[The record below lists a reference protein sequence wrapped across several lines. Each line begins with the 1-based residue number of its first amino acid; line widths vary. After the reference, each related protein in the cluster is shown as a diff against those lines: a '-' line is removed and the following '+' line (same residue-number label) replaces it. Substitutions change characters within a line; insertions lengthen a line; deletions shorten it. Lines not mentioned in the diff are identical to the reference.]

1 MAARLAAQHPFVD
14 APFRSTRGM
23 LRPSGGRGGL
33 MFRALKYLV
42 VALSLIP
49 AAAHAR
55 VEYAID
61 LTSPEHHLGQVSATF
76 PATPGPYLDVKMPA
90 WRTGRYTI
98 LDLANGVRR
107 FTATDSQGRP
117 LPWHKVDKSTWR
129 IALARPTGVRIGYE
143 LYANELGLRTRHIDD
158 SHAYL
163 DASATFMYADRYRAD
178 DITVALTVPQGWK
191 SFSGMRSTSP
201 QSFVAANW
209 DVLVDS
215 PIESGLDRSYRF
227 SEGDRDYEVVI
238 WGDGNY
244 DPEQVVADIRKIVPQ
259 ASSIW
264 SGYPFQRYVFMIH
277 ATDGA
282 GGATEHRN
290 STVIQIP
297 RWNFQPRARYLGFL
311 STTAHEF
318 IHTWNVKDYR
328 NAAMVPYD
336 YQSEN
341 YTDLLWLEEG
351 STEYFADPF
360 LLRAGLMKPQ
370 EYFEGLSGLIDRHR
384 HKPGANEQSVAEASF
399 DQWIATGGDRANNAE
414 VDIYDE
420 GQIASWMLDIAL
432 LQQTGG
438 RVSYRDVH
446 EALYKRFGGLARGF
460 TAADVRAIL
469 KELTGTSWDQWWA
482 EDIDAP
488 AKVDFDA
495 LLTPVG
501 LKLQAGPLVPWAGW
515 TANAGP
521 NGMQLRTVER
531 GSPAWTAGFVPDDI
545 IVAIDGK
552 RVTADRF
559 DAALGERKPGET
571 VTVSYFRRDQLGEK
585 RLTLGAN
592 PKDRPAVVPVEH
604 PTPAQTALFQRWLLI
619 PYPKAP

>member
-1 MAARLAAQHPFVD
+1 MFRSIRCALAA
-14 APFRSTRGM
+14 
-23 LRPSGGRGGL
+23 LL
-33 MFRALKYLV
+33 LV
-42 VALSLIP
+42 P
-49 AAAHAR
+49 AAAEAR
-55 VEYAID
+55 VDYAID

-76 PATPGPYLDVKMPA
+76 PVTSTPYLDVKMPA
-90 WRTGRYTI
+90 WRSGRYTI

-107 FTATDSQGRP
+107 FAATDAAGHA
-117 LPWHKVDKSTWR
+117 LAWEKVDKSTWR
-129 IALARPTGVRIGYE
+129 VHLSQPTAIRVGYE

-158 SHAYL
+158 SHAFL
-163 DASATFMYADRYRAD
+163 DASAVFMYADPYRAD
-178 DITVALTVPQGWK
+178 DVSVALNVPRGWQ
-191 SFSGMRSTSP
+191 SFSGLASPSP
-201 QSFVAANW
+201 QHFVAANW
-209 DVLVDS
+209 DALVDS
-215 PIESGLDRSYRF
+215 PIETGMEKAYRF
-227 SEGDRDYEVVI
+227 SEGGRDYEVVF
-238 WGDGNY
+238 WGDGNF
-244 DPEQVVADIRKIVPQ
+244 DPNQVVADIRKIVPQ
-259 ASSIW
+259 ASAIW

-297 RWNFQPRARYLGFL
+297 RWNFQPHDKYLGFL

-328 NAAMVPYD
+328 NAAMVPYN

-360 LLRAGLMKPQ
+360 LVRAGLMKPG
-370 EYFEGLSGLIDRHR
+370 EYFENLSRLIDRHR
-384 HKPGANEQSVAEASF
+384 HKPGANEQSVAQASF
-399 DQWIATGGDRANNAE
+399 DQWIAVGGDRANNAE

-446 EALYKRFGGLARGF
+446 EALYRRFGGLARGF
-460 TAADVRAIL
+460 TSADVRAIL
-469 KELTGTSWDQWWA
+469 RELTGTSWDAWWA
-482 EDIDAP
+482 RNVDSP
-488 AKVDFDA
+488 AAVDFDA
-495 LLTPVG
+495 LLAPVG
-501 LKLQAGPLVPWAGW
+501 LKLQAGPQVAWAGW
-515 TANAGP
+515 SANAGP
-521 NGMQLRTVER
+521 GGMQLRSVER
-531 GSPAWTAGFVPDDI
+531 GSPAWNAGFVPDDI

-559 DAALGERKPGET
+559 DAALAERKPGET
-571 VTVSYFRRDQLGEK
+571 VTIGYFRRDQLAEK

-592 PKDRPAVVPVEH
+592 PKDRPAVVQVER
-604 PTPAQTALFQRWLLI
+604 PTAAQRALFQRWLLI

>member
-1 MAARLAAQHPFVD
+1 MFRSIRCALAA
-14 APFRSTRGM
+14 
-23 LRPSGGRGGL
+23 LL
-33 MFRALKYLV
+33 LV
-42 VALSLIP
+42 P
-49 AAAHAR
+49 AAAEAR
-55 VEYAID
+55 VDYAID

-76 PATPGPYLDVKMPA
+76 PVTSTPYLDVKMPA
-90 WRTGRYTI
+90 WRSGRYTI

-107 FTATDSQGRP
+107 FAATDAAGHV
-117 LPWHKVDKSTWR
+117 LPWEKVDKSTWR
-129 IALARPTGVRIGYE
+129 VHLSQPTAIRIGYE

-158 SHAYL
+158 SHAFL
-163 DASATFMYADRYRAD
+163 DASAVFMYADPYRAD
-178 DITVALTVPQGWK
+178 DVSVALNVPQGWQ
-191 SFSGMRSTSP
+191 SFSGLASPSP
-201 QSFVAANW
+201 QHFMAANW

-215 PIESGLDRSYRF
+215 PIETGIEKSYRF
-227 SEGDRDYEVVI
+227 SEGGRDYEVVF
-238 WGDGNY
+238 WGDGNF
-244 DPEQVVADIRKIVPQ
+244 DPNQVVADIRKIVPQ
-259 ASSIW
+259 ASAIW

-297 RWNFQPRARYLGFL
+297 RWNFQPHDKYLGFL

-328 NAAMVPYD
+328 NAAMVPYN

-360 LLRAGLMKPQ
+360 LVRAGLMKPG
-370 EYFEGLSGLIDRHR
+370 EYFENLSRLIDRHR
-384 HKPGANEQSVAEASF
+384 HKPGANEQSVAQASF
-399 DQWIATGGDRANNAE
+399 DQWIAVGGDRANNAE

-420 GQIASWMLDIAL
+420 GQIASWMLDVAL

-460 TAADVRAIL
+460 TSADVRAIL
-469 KELTGTSWDQWWA
+469 RELTGTSWDGWWA
-482 EDIDAP
+482 HNVNSP
-488 AKVDFDA
+488 ASVDFDA
-495 LLTPVG
+495 LLAPVG
-501 LKLQAGPLVPWAGW
+501 LKLQAGPQVAWAGW
-515 TANAGP
+515 SANAGP
-521 NGMQLRTVER
+521 AGMQLRSVER
-531 GSPAWTAGFVPDDI
+531 GSPAWNAGFVPDDI

-552 RVTADRF
+552 RVTVDRF
-559 DAALGERKPGET
+559 DAALAERKPGET
-571 VTVSYFRRDQLGEK
+571 VTIGYFRRDQLAEK

-592 PKDRPAVVPVEH
+592 PKDRPAVVQVER
-604 PTPAQTALFQRWLLI
+604 PTAAQRALFQRWLLI

>member
-1 MAARLAAQHPFVD
+1 MFRSIRCALAA
-14 APFRSTRGM
+14 
-23 LRPSGGRGGL
+23 LL
-33 MFRALKYLV
+33 LV
-42 VALSLIP
+42 P
-49 AAAHAR
+49 AAAEAR
-55 VEYAID
+55 VDYAID

-76 PATPGPYLDVKMPA
+76 PVTSTPYLDVKMPA
-90 WRTGRYTI
+90 WRSGRYTI

-107 FTATDSQGRP
+107 FAATDDAGHA
-117 LPWHKVDKSTWR
+117 LPWEKVDKSTWR
-129 IALARPTGVRIGYE
+129 VHLSQPTAIRIGYE

-158 SHAYL
+158 SHAFL
-163 DASATFMYADRYRAD
+163 DASAVFMYADPYRAD
-178 DITVALTVPQGWK
+178 DVSVALNVPRGWQ
-191 SFSGMRSTSP
+191 SFSGLASPSP
-201 QSFVAANW
+201 QHFVAANW

-215 PIESGLDRSYRF
+215 PIETGIEKSYRF
-227 SEGDRDYEVVI
+227 NAGGRDYEVVF
-238 WGDGNY
+238 WGDGNF
-244 DPEQVVADIRKIVPQ
+244 DPNQVVADIRKIVPQ
-259 ASSIW
+259 ASAIW
-264 SGYPFQRYVFMIH
+264 SGHPFQRYVFMIH

-297 RWNFQPRARYLGFL
+297 RWNFQPHDKYLGFL

-328 NAAMVPYD
+328 NAAMVPYN

-360 LLRAGLMKPQ
+360 LVRAGLMKPG
-370 EYFEGLSGLIDRHR
+370 EYFENLSRLIDRHR
-384 HKPGANEQSVAEASF
+384 HKPGANEQSVAQASF
-399 DQWIATGGDRANNAE
+399 DQWIAVGGDRANNAE

-446 EALYKRFGGLARGF
+446 EALYRRFGGLARGF
-460 TAADVRAIL
+460 TSADVRAIL
-469 KELTGTSWDQWWA
+469 RELTGTSWDGWWA
-482 EDIDAP
+482 HNVNSP
-488 AKVDFDA
+488 ASVDFDA
-495 LLTPVG
+495 LLAPVG
-501 LKLQAGPLVPWAGW
+501 LKLQAGPQVAWAGW
-515 TANAGP
+515 SANAGP
-521 NGMQLRTVER
+521 GGMQLRSVER
-531 GSPAWTAGFVPDDI
+531 GSPAWNAGFVPDDI

-559 DAALGERKPGET
+559 DAALAERKPGET
-571 VTVSYFRRDQLGEK
+571 VTIGYFRRDQLAEK

-592 PKDRPAVVPVEH
+592 PKDRPAVVQVER
-604 PTPAQTALFQRWLLI
+604 PTAAQRALFQRWLLI

>member
-1 MAARLAAQHPFVD
+1 
-14 APFRSTRGM
+14 M
-23 LRPSGGRGGL
+23 LGKWR
-33 MFRALKYLV
+33 YLV
-42 VALSLIP
+42 AALLLVP
-49 AAAHAR
+49 AAAAQAR
-55 VEYAID
+55 VDYAID
-61 LTSPEHHLGQVSATF
+61 LTSPEHHLGQVSIVF
-76 PATPGPYLDVKMPA
+76 PSSPGPFLDVKMPA

-107 FTATDSQGRP
+107 FTATDAQGRP

-129 IALARPTGVRIGYE
+129 VALSRPTSVRVAYE

-163 DASATFMYADRYRAD
+163 DASATFMYADRYRPD
-178 DITVALTVPQGWK
+178 GVSVSLNVPKGWK
-191 SFSGMRSTSP
+191 SFSGMRSTGP
-201 QSFVAANW
+201 QHFVAANW
-209 DVLVDS
+209 DSLVDS
-215 PIESGLDRSYRF
+215 PVEAGLDRSYRF
-227 SEGDRDYEVVI
+227 TEGGRDYEVVF

-244 DPEQVVADIRKIVPQ
+244 DPAQVVADLQKIVPQ

-264 SGYPFQRYVFMIH
+264 SGYPFQHYVFIIH
-277 ATDGA
+277 ATDGV

-297 RWNFQPRARYLGFL
+297 RWNFQPHARYLDFL

-328 NAAMVPYD
+328 NAGMVPYN

-360 LLRAGLMKPQ
+360 LLRAGLMKPD
-370 EYFEGLSGLIDRHR
+370 EYFEGLSRLIDRHR
-384 HKPGANEQSVAEASF
+384 HKPGAREQSVAEASF
-399 DQWIATGGDRANNAE
+399 DEWMAVGGDRANNAE

-420 GQIASWMLDIAL
+420 GQIVSWMLDIAL
-432 LQQTGG
+432 LAQTGG

-446 EALYKRFGGLARGF
+446 EALYRRFGGLGRGF
-460 TAADVRAIL
+460 TSADVRAIL
-469 KELTGTSWDQWWA
+469 KELTGTSWDAWWTRNV
-482 EDIDAP
+482 DSP
-488 AKVDFDA
+488 ATVDFDR
-495 LLTPVG
+495 LLAPVG
-501 LKLQAGPLVPWAGW
+501 LRLQAGPVVAWAGW
-515 TANAGP
+515 SANPTPG
-521 NGMQLRTVER
+521 GMQLRSVER
-531 GSPAWTAGFVPDDI
+531 DSPAWNAGFVPDDI

-571 VTVSYFRRDQLGEK
+571 MTVSYFRRDQLGEK
-585 RLTLGAN
+585 RLMLGSN
-592 PKDRPAVVPVEH
+592 PKDRPSVVPVEH
-604 PTPAQTALFQRWLLI
+604 PTPAQMALFQRWLLI
-619 PYPKAP
+619 PYPKGS

>member
-1 MAARLAAQHPFVD
+1 MFRSIRCALAA
-14 APFRSTRGM
+14 
-23 LRPSGGRGGL
+23 LL
-33 MFRALKYLV
+33 LV
-42 VALSLIP
+42 P
-49 AAAHAR
+49 AAAEAR
-55 VEYAID
+55 VDYAID

-76 PATPGPYLDVKMPA
+76 PVTSTPYLDVKMPA
-90 WRTGRYTI
+90 WRSGRYTI

-107 FTATDSQGRP
+107 FAATDAAGHA
-117 LPWHKVDKSTWR
+117 LPWEKVDKSTWR
-129 IALARPTGVRIGYE
+129 VHLEQPTAIRIGYE

-158 SHAYL
+158 SHAFL
-163 DASATFMYADRYRAD
+163 DASAVFMYADPYRAD
-178 DITVALTVPQGWK
+178 DVSVALNVPQGWQ
-191 SFSGMRSTSP
+191 SFSGLASP
-201 QSFVAANW
+201 SLQHFVAANW

-215 PIESGLDRSYRF
+215 PIETGIEKSHRF
-227 SEGDRDYEVVI
+227 SEGGRDYEVVF
-238 WGDGNY
+238 WGDGNF
-244 DPEQVVADIRKIVPQ
+244 DPNQVVADIRKIVPQ
-259 ASSIW
+259 ASAIW
-264 SGYPFQRYVFMIH
+264 SGHPFQRYVFMIH

-297 RWNFQPRARYLGFL
+297 RWNFQPHDKYLGFL

-360 LLRAGLMKPQ
+360 LVRAGLMKPV
-370 EYFEGLSGLIDRHR
+370 EYFENLSRLIDRHR
-384 HKPGANEQSVAEASF
+384 HKPGANEQSVAQASF
-399 DQWIATGGDRANNAE
+399 DQWIAVGGDRANNAE

-446 EALYKRFGGLARGF
+446 EALYRRFGGLARGF
-460 TAADVRAIL
+460 SSADVRAIL
-469 KELTGTSWDQWWA
+469 RELTGTLWDGWWA
-482 EDIDAP
+482 RNVNSP
-488 AKVDFDA
+488 ASVDFDA
-495 LLTPVG
+495 LLAPVG
-501 LKLQAGPLVPWAGW
+501 LKLQAGPQVAWAGW
-515 TANAGP
+515 SANAGP
-521 NGMQLRTVER
+521 GGMQLRSVER
-531 GSPAWTAGFVPDDI
+531 GSPAWNAGFVPDDI

-559 DAALGERKPGET
+559 DAALAERKPGET
-571 VTVSYFRRDQLGEK
+571 VTIGYFRRDQLAEK

-592 PKDRPAVVPVEH
+592 PKDRPAVVRVEH
-604 PTPAQTALFQRWLLI
+604 PTAAQRALFQRWLLI
-619 PYPKAP
+619 PDPGAP